1 MIGNLRLLFLLLLAS
16 SLIISCYSGGEK
28 DSAKE
33 SVDAISPEAT
43 TQEEEI
49 RESNYVMFSPVEIA
63 AFLKKYEIKIS
74 EDVLCGTN
82 NANNF
87 LDNFKKALGLGIYGA
102 DLAFINFYGEY
113 ELMPRY
119 METVARLSDGLR
131 ITGLYDNDR
140 LKSLIDEKQELDS
153 IIYLTTRGFQDL
165 TDQLRETDRENIRI
179 LIFIGGWIESLH
191 IVANAADTKDL
202 QKYLAENSEF
212 VERIGSQKDVLNEI
226 VGQLNAFKSNPQY
239 ASLLT
244 MFNDLQEVYSNVE
257 IDYKLAEP
265 EIHESDDAITIVDK
279 STSTVNVTHENIVK
293 IINKINDIRTELIS
307 P

>member
-1 MIGNLRLLFLLLLAS
+1 
-16 SLIISCYSGGEK
+16 
-28 DSAKE
+28 
-33 SVDAISPEAT
+33 
-43 TQEEEI
+43 
-49 RESNYVMFSPVEIA
+49 
-63 AFLKKYEIKIS
+63 
-74 EDVLCGTN
+74 
-82 NANNF
+82 
-87 LDNFKKALGLGIYGA
+87 
-102 DLAFINFYGEY
+102 
-113 ELMPRY
+113 
-119 METVARLSDGLR
+119 
-131 ITGLYDNDR
+131 
-140 LKSLIDEKQELDS
+140 
-153 IIYLTTRGFQDL
+153 
-165 TDQLRETDRENIRI
+165 